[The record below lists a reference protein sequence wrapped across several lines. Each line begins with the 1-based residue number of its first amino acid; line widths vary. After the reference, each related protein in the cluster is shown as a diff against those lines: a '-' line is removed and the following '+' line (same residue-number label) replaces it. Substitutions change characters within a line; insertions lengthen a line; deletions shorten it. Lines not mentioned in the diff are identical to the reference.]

1 MVFVKIGLLL
11 LVYFI
16 NLIRQMQPFLQTF
29 YPRIYL
35 YYNKN
40 RLIKT
45 KFILNFGVSATARH
59 TPNTPILLFT

>member
-40 RLIKT
+40 QLQAQ
-45 KFILNFGVSATARH
+45 GVKAWYRNVPYSHQKVRF
-59 TPNTPILLFT
+59 P